1 MSAALR
7 ALAFALA
14 LAAPTGLAFAQAA
27 AQAAAGRITEAQV
40 RAVVDKVTA
49 AANKRDVPAIM
60 QVLADDVVVI
70 LDFRG
75 PTGKRQR
82 LKMNRTQYESH
93 TSSGMRE
100 MDKYSYRR
108 EKVEI
113 TVAPDGQ
120 SATVKS
126 RSREFAEYQGNTVVA
141 AVDEETTL
149 KLRDGKV
156 LVTEVRG
163 FMR

>member
-1 MSAALR
+1 MSAAIRSLTFVLTLVLT
-7 ALAFALA
+7 AVPG
-14 LAAPTGLAFAQAA
+14 AASAQAVA
-27 AQAAAGRITEAQV
+27 ERITEAQV
-40 RAVVDKVTA
+40 RALVDRITV
-49 AANKRDVPAIM
+49 AANRRDVPGIVQA
-60 QVLADDVVVI
+60 LADDAVVI

-82 LKMNRTQYESH
+82 LKMNRTQYEAH
-93 TSSGMRE
+93 AASGMRE
-100 MDKYSYRR
+100 MDRYSYRR
-108 EKVEI
+108 DKVEI
-113 TVAPDGQ
+113 AIAADGQ

-126 RSREFAEYQGNTVVA
+126 RSREFAEHQGNTLVA

-149 KLRDGKV
+149 KLRDGRL

>member
-1 MSAALR
+1 MPAAIR
-7 ALAFALA
+7 AFALTALLA
-14 LAAPTGLAFAQAA
+14 LAALPGLASAQAA
-27 AQAAAGRITEAQV
+27 GGRITEAQV
-40 RAVVDKVTA
+40 RAVVDKVTV
-49 AANKRDVPAIM
+49 AANKRDVPSIM

-82 LKMNRTQYESH
+82 LKMNRAQYESH
-93 TSSGMRE
+93 TASGMRE
-100 MDKYSYRR
+100 MDKYSYKR

-113 TVAPDGQ
+113 TVASDGQ

-126 RSREFAEYQGNTVVA
+126 RSREVAEYQGNTVVA

-163 FMR
+163 SSR

>member
-1 MSAALR
+1 MSAAIR
-7 ALAFALA
+7 ALALALALA
-14 LAAPTGLAFAQAA
+14 LAAPPGLALAQAA
-27 AQAAAGRITEAQV
+27 AVRITEAQV

-49 AANKRDVPAIM
+49 AANKRDVPSIM

-70 LDFRG
+70 IDFRG

-82 LKMNRTQYESH
+82 LKMNRAQYEAH
-93 TSSGMRE
+93 TASGMRE

-113 TVAPDGQ
+113 AVASDGQ

-126 RSREFAEYQGNTVVA
+126 RSREIAEYQGNTVVA

-149 KLRDGKV
+149 KLRDGRV